1 MEKKENGF
9 TDRWSSVY
17 FFIPLFEN
25 PVIMPTAEA
34 VCAKLTEKFGMVTEL
49 AEEQNMPQKPSE
61 LKSFVLWEHQVYYE
75 KEKREFPSQL
85 ILYGAYTFDTA
96 QFDEAVR
103 AQFWSCPEKE
113 AFIARCR
120 YSIMASNMLA
130 AGLPVL
136 EQYGILADYA
146 DAVLELFPD
155 CIGIYWPHSQ
165 NLLPREVYE
174 HSSWNSPEL
183 HFLDGGLNVRFFN
196 ITGTN
201 EMLFDT
207 LGLTPIG
214 LPDLQCHC
222 KNLEPNQVVV
232 FMRNLA
238 AYLFEYGDVIED
250 GNTVEGIHHEKWVC
264 RKEDAIISPMRVVL
278 DIHMGE
284 FAGGNR

>member
-1 MEKKENGF
+1 MY
-9 TDRWSSVY
+9 V
-17 FFIPLFEN
+17 
-25 PVIMPTAEA
+25 
-34 VCAKLTEKFGMVTEL
+34 
-49 AEEQNMPQKPSE
+49 
-61 LKSFVLWEHQVYYE
+61 
-75 KEKREFPSQL
+75 
-85 ILYGAYTFDTA
+85 
-96 QFDEAVR
+96 
-103 AQFWSCPEKE
+103 
-113 AFIARCR
+113 
-120 YSIMASNMLA
+120 
-130 AGLPVL
+130 
-136 EQYGILADYA
+136 
-146 DAVLELFPD
+146 
-155 CIGIYWPHSQ
+155 
-165 NLLPREVYE
+165 
-174 HSSWNSPEL
+174 
-183 HFLDGGLNVRFFN
+183 FN

-222 KNLEPNQVVV
+222 KNLEPNQIVV

>member
-1 MEKKENGF
+1 
-9 TDRWSSVY
+9 
-17 FFIPLFEN
+17 
-25 PVIMPTAEA
+25 
-34 VCAKLTEKFGMVTEL
+34 
-49 AEEQNMPQKPSE
+49 
-61 LKSFVLWEHQVYYE
+61 
-75 KEKREFPSQL
+75 
-85 ILYGAYTFDTA
+85 
-96 QFDEAVR
+96 
-103 AQFWSCPEKE
+103 
-113 AFIARCR
+113 
-120 YSIMASNMLA
+120 MASNMLA